1 MARPTPLSAAL
12 LALLW
17 AAALPA
23 LAAHHEDEAKPLG
36 PPPGGCTAPADPAIP
51 ADGASAAKAD
61 VLAAQKAV
69 KAFVAGGEEFFTC
82 LDKWEASRGGE
93 ISDEDRMAVIRH
105 HNRMADAMH
114 AAGDRFNQVVRE
126 YKAANKRGN

>member
-1 MARPTPLSAAL
+1 MARPTPLPAAL

-23 LAAHHEDEAKPLG
+23 LAAHHEAGAKPLG
-36 PPPGGCTAPADPAIP
+36 PPPGGCTAPAEPAIP

-69 KAFVAGGEEFFTC
+69 KAFVAGGEEFIAC
-82 LDKWEASRGGE
+82 LDKWERSRDE
-93 ISDEDRMAVIRH
+93 ISDEERMAVIRH
-105 HNRMADAMH
+105 HNHMTDAMH
-114 AAGDRFNQVVRE
+114 AAGGRFNQVVRE
-126 YKAANKRGN
+126 YKAAN